1 MIIGA
6 EVCDTICNENRI
18 TIAIRNYIIYKS
30 FHKSYFL
37 FFREGNKMNVKKINI
52 RLFNKK

>member
-6 EVCDTICNENRI
+6 EVCDTTCNENRI

-30 FHKSYFL
+30 LHKSYFL
-37 FFREGNKMNVKKINI
+37 FFCVGNKMNIKKTHI
-52 RLFNKK
+52 RLFQ

>member
-52 RLFNKK
+52 RLFQ